1 MKPIIIT
8 VDEHNNIQLTKDE
21 LQKMIEDAY
30 DDGRTDGYKNGYA
43 DGKSAYPYITYPYV
57 YNTLPTTITS
67 DGTHP
72 WTINV
77 TS

>member
-30 DDGRTDGYKNGYA
+30 DNGRTDGYKNGYA
-43 DGKSAYPYITYPYV
+43 DGKSAYPYTTYPYI
-57 YNTLPTTITS
+57 YNTLPTTIA
-67 DGTHP
+67 DDHP

-77 TS
+77 TT

>member
-1 MKPIIIT
+1 MKPIIIA
-8 VDEHNNIQLTKDE
+8 VDDHNKIQLTKDE

-30 DDGRTDGYKNGYA
+30 EDGRTDGYKNGYA
-43 DGKSAYPYITYPYV
+43 DGKSAYSYTTW
-57 YNTLPTTITS
+57 NTFPNVTPTLTS
-67 DGTHP
+67 DKTYP

>member
-43 DGKSAYPYITYPYV
+43 DGKSAYPHYPYI

-67 DGTHP
+67 DDTHP

-77 TS
+77 TA